1 MHKYFL
7 LFSRTWRSTLLP
19 LKAYPMKDEFSDPR
33 THSSNNLEQVL
44 NNSERE
50 SASAKLMLRPY
61 TERSSRSSRIIKVEG
76 GPAPSTIN
84 GGLLLSSLFLFWK
97 NFRIRKKNYTFIEE
111 PNPFAMSS
119 KSEVSNKTS
128 QKSDILI
135 RKKFFAQPNSVLT
148 TTLDTDRSQG
158 DLSSAL
164 KKRNI
169 SRIFILFFL
178 HLSHLRS
185 LHVDESQD
193 ELRSFSVFN
202 KFELH
207 HKPRLRSYLKFE
219 STTRPVMNLLDSWN
233 QYLRRLPRIHKAS
246 LAIPY
251 VFVSGIFLTFF
262 TIDQKGTHIHN
273 LEKIDSRAVT
283 TEMMRES
290 STQPRLSIS
299 DLEIMN
305 SSEIYSKSWTLAELR
320 ASKRPILFFC
330 FESLRISTVCSKI
343 FLLWGILQI
352 WRGIRPGQSTLQDT
366 RLQLRII
373 SPEQNKKSLKDVQ
386 GIEKYQTIL
395 KICVDSIYSNQSF
408 FQGIYHAG
416 LPFLL
421 SRLKAGSLI
430 GRDGSKKT
438 SRKLSAPKGYLF
450 LGPPGSGKTLCA
462 QAIAG
467 EAQVPL
473 LCLSA
478 SEIQKQIESGTKIG
492 AIRVRN
498 LFKQTR
504 AHTPCILFL
513 DEIDSLAHSDSF
525 TDLDSEVIEHTKKI
539 NNLTS
544 GQDQQI
550 SFLEKNQN
558 LAHKPG
564 FNGEVD
570 QNKLNFES
578 SLSPQMVIA
587 SRDALF
593 EKLLSSNKSKK
604 TGSERGDRA
613 ILTEFLV
620 QMDSFSI
627 QDGFCVIG
635 TTNFLDLLDSAFIR
649 SGRFDRLL
657 TLSYPGKKD
666 RQQLLKFYGQSS
678 PQNKNFFIF
687 SSFQVTKITTL
698 WGHFSKFMKK
708 RLGSTKSLETKLHG
722 DFVNK
727 QVDVDW
733 TFWAEQTQGL
743 SAADIAKIMNE
754 SSLYL
759 IRKKFTDWSAPRTH
773 SYGVKTISSP
783 ETLKHTAESIQKGLN
798 IITARKN
805 F

>member
-7 LFSRTWRSTLLP
+7 LFSRTWSSTLPP
-19 LKAYPMKDEFSDPR
+19 LKAYPMKDEFSGLR
-33 THSSNNLEQVL
+33 THSSTNLEQVL
-44 NNSERE
+44 NNSDRE
-50 SASAKLMLRPY
+50 SGPY
-61 TERSSRSSRIIKVEG
+61 TERSSRSSRMMEVEG
-76 GPAPSTIN
+76 GLAPSTIN
-84 GGLLLSSLFLFWK
+84 GDLLLSSLFLFWK
-97 NFRIRKKNYTFIEE
+97 NFRIRKKKYTFIHE
-111 PNPFAMSS
+111 PNPFSLSS
-119 KSEVSNKTS
+119 QSEVSTQTS
-128 QKSDILI
+128 QKSDRLI
-135 RKKFFAQPNSVLT
+135 RNKFFAEPNSVLT
-148 TTLDTDRSQG
+148 PRFDTDRSQV

-164 KKRNI
+164 KKRNL
-169 SRIFILFFL
+169 SRLFILFFL
-178 HLSHLRS
+178 HLSDLRS
-185 LHVDESQD
+185 LHGEESQD
-193 ELRSFSVFN
+193 DLQSLSVFH
-202 KFELH
+202 KFELPQ
-207 HKPRLRSYLKFE
+207 KPRLRSSLKFE
-219 STTRPVMNLLDSWN
+219 SSTRSIMNVFNSWN
-233 QYLRRLPRIHKAS
+233 QYLRMLPRIHKAS

-262 TIDQKGTHIHN
+262 TIDQKGTPLDH
-273 LEKIDSRAVT
+273 LKKIDSRAVT
-283 TEMMRES
+283 TEMIRES
-290 STQPRLSIS
+290 STPPRLSIS
-299 DLEIMN
+299 DLEMMT
-305 SSEIYSKSWTLAELR
+305 SSAIYSKSWTLAEVG

-366 RLQLRII
+366 RLQLRIL

-386 GIEKYQTIL
+386 GIEKYQNIL

-408 FQGIYHAG
+408 FQGMYHAG

-430 GRDGSKKT
+430 SRDRSKKT
-438 SRKLSAPKGYLF
+438 SGKLSAPKGYLF

-525 TDLDSEVIEHTKKI
+525 IDLNSEVVEHAKKI
-539 NNLTS
+539 NTLTS

-564 FNGEVD
+564 FNAEVD
-570 QNKLNFES
+570 QDTLNFES
-578 SLSPQMVIA
+578 SVSPQMVMA

-604 TGSERGDRA
+604 TPSERGDRA

-657 TLSYPGKKD
+657 SLSYPGKKD
-666 RQQLLKFYGQSS
+666 RQQLLQFYGQSS
-678 PQNKNFFIF
+678 QQNKNFFTF
-687 SSFQVTKITTL
+687 FNLQVTKRKTF
-698 WGHFSKFMKK
+698 WVHFLK
-708 RLGSTKSLETKLHG
+708 LGISRADLKKSLETQRQMTNES

-727 QVDVDW
+727 QGDVDW

-759 IRKKFTDWSAPRTH
+759 IRKKFTDWSGPRTH
-773 SYGVKTISSP
+773 SYERKTISSQ
-783 ETLKHTAESIQKGLN
+783 ETMKHTAESIQKGVN

-805 F
+805 FS